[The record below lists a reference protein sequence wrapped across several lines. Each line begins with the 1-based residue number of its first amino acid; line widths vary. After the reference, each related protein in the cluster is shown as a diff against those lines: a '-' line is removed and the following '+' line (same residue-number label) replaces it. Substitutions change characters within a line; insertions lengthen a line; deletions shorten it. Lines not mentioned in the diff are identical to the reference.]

1 MSNKLYIGATV
12 SYEEKGQWV
21 YIVAIVLTYGGYVAA
36 VLLQGGA
43 TPPPEL
49 DYVPLI
55 LWAIGIGIA
64 ISIGGR
70 IVIEILKPSES
81 YSTDVRDRDID
92 RLGEYVGGTVLGVAM
107 LAPFALTLAK
117 LDHFWIANAIYL
129 AFVLGALVSTTVKL
143 VAYRRGL

>member
-55 LWAIGIGIA
+55 LWAIGIGI
-64 ISIGGR
+64 GGR

-117 LDHFWIANAIYL
+117 LDYFWIANAIYL